1 MAKRILIYTNHF
13 YPEQFK
19 INEVVDWMSKEGFH
33 IRVITCIPNY
43 PLGKFFKGYGIKS
56 IRDNYYRNNVIVN
69 RLPLIPRGN
78 GNYFTRLLNYL
89 TFFVS
94 TFFFTLYLLLF
105 VKKYDKILVHHTS
118 PILIAIHPIFYGFFY
133 RTEKYLWDLDIWPD
147 TLTALGVIKSKI
159 ILKLIES
166 IVIFIYSFYDK
177 ILISSKGFREIIK
190 NRFKGEIIYFPNWA
204 ESIIEKNIYN
214 PKIITNLPLDSFIIM
229 YTGNIGQAQNFNL
242 LAKTINYLKNQKI
255 HWVFIGEGSF
265 KKNFIKTLK
274 RYKVLNKC
282 QFINQVNVSEIPSY
296 THHSDALF
304 LSLIGNDLF
313 SKTVPA
319 KLQTY
324 MALGKPII
332 ASIKGEG
339 ADLIRKSNSG
349 IVEKNSSYIELASSI
364 NKLLKLDNTKM
375 KSIGKNGRK
384 FYEQN
389 FHSKLRKIQILNLFK

>member
-56 IRDNYYRNNVIVN
+56 IRDDYYRNNVIVN

-94 TFFFTLYLLLF
+94 TFFFTIYLLLF

-147 TLTALGVIKSKI
+147 TLTALGVIKSNL

-177 ILISSKGFREIIK
+177 ILISSKGFREIIE

-204 ESIIEKNIYN
+204 ESIIEKNIHN

-265 KKNFIKTLK
+265 KKTFIKTLK

-389 FHSKLRKIQILNLFK
+389 FHSKLRKNQILNLFK

>member
-1 MAKRILIYTNHF
+1 
-13 YPEQFK
+13 
-19 INEVVDWMSKEGFH
+19 
-33 IRVITCIPNY
+33 
-43 PLGKFFKGYGIKS
+43 
-56 IRDNYYRNNVIVN
+56 
-69 RLPLIPRGN
+69 
-78 GNYFTRLLNYL
+78 
-89 TFFVS
+89 
-94 TFFFTLYLLLF
+94 

-147 TLTALGVIKSKI
+147 TLTALGVIKSNL

-177 ILISSKGFREIIK
+177 ILISSKGFREIIE

-204 ESIIEKNIYN
+204 ESIIEKNIHN

-265 KKNFIKTLK
+265 KKTFIKTLK

-389 FHSKLRKIQILNLFK
+389 FHSKLRKNQILNLFK

>member
-1 MAKRILIYTNHF
+1 LAKRILIYTNHF

-56 IRDNYYRNNVIVN
+56 IRDDYYRNNVIVN

-94 TFFFTLYLLLF
+94 TFFFTIYLLLF

-147 TLTALGVIKSKI
+147 TLTALGVIKSNL

-177 ILISSKGFREIIK
+177 ILISSKGFREIIE

-204 ESIIEKNIYN
+204 ESIIEKNIHN

-265 KKNFIKTLK
+265 KKTFIKTLK

-389 FHSKLRKIQILNLFK
+389 FHSKLRKNQILNLFK

>member
-56 IRDNYYRNNVIVN
+56 IRDDYYRNNVIVN

-204 ESIIEKNIYN
+204 ESIIEKNIHN